1 MTDAANTPDPNPA
14 TNGAANGAGHLAAD
28 ASGDAVTNVP
38 FPVLQARTARFTL
51 GRPRGFTVA
60 PDGSR
65 VAFLRSQSGTDR
77 VTCLWTLDLETG
89 AERLIASPVELLSS
103 SDDALTDSERA
114 RRERAR
120 EQAAGIV
127 TYATDRSVSVAAF
140 ALSGRVFLA
149 DLLSGAVEEVHV
161 RGPVFDPRPDPAGQ
175 RIAYVRSG
183 TLRVV
188 DRDEGLLADT
198 ELASDDDASWGVAE
212 FVAAEE
218 MNRQRGYWWAP
229 DGNALLAC
237 RVDENA
243 VSHWHI
249 GDPANP
255 ERPPTA
261 IAYPAAGTTN
271 ADVSLWLLSLKG
283 ARTKVRWNSTDFP
296 YLVSVTW
303 RAKHKPLLQVASRDQ
318 RTMRYIDVEVSDG
331 SVSVVREDHDEH
343 WLEVVG
349 GVPDRL
355 PDGRLVR
362 TVDVDDT
369 RRLAIDDECV
379 SPVDLQVRAVLSAN
393 PLVFAA
399 STEPTEQQL
408 WMWTGTECICL
419 TPAAGVH
426 NGVAAGNVFVVS
438 STSLDADG
446 SRTVVLKDGEEVAE
460 IKSYATPM
468 PFTPTVSISRQGERE
483 LRTALV
489 LPRDH
494 VAGSRRLP
502 VLMDPYGG
510 PHAQRVVSSRAAYLN
525 AQWLADQGFAVV
537 IIDGRGTPG
546 RGPSWEREIAG
557 DLATPVLDDQ
567 VDALQALAD
576 SNRDL
581 DITRV
586 AIRGWS
592 FGGYLAALAVLRRPD
607 VFHAAV
613 AGAPV
618 TDWRLYDTFYTERYL
633 GIDASS
639 PAYDHSSLIDDAES
653 LSRPL
658 LIVHGLADDN
668 VVAAHTLR
676 LSSALLAAG
685 RPHSVLP
692 LSGVTHMASQETVA
706 ANLLALEVAF
716 LRSALSV
723 S

>member
-1 MTDAANTPDPNPA
+1 MTD
-14 TNGAANGAGHLAAD
+14 
-28 ASGDAVTNVP
+28 VP

-65 VAFLRSQSGTDR
+65 VVFLRSQGDTDR
-77 VTCLWTLDLETG
+77 VTCLWVLDLDTG
-89 AERLIASPVELLSS
+89 TERLIASPVELLSS

-120 EQAAGIV
+120 EQATGIV
-127 TYATDRSVSVAAF
+127 TYATDMAVTVAAF
-140 ALSGRVFLA
+140 ALAGRAFVA
-149 DLLSGAVEEVHV
+149 DLITGTVEAAHV
-161 RGPVFDPRPDPAGQ
+161 RGPVFDPRPDPTGR

-188 DRDEGLLADT
+188 DRGEGLLADT
-198 ELASDDDASWGVAE
+198 ELASDDDATWGIAE

-218 MNRQRGYWWAP
+218 MNRSRGYWWAP
-229 DGNALLAC
+229 DGSSLLAA
-237 RVDENA
+237 RVDETA
-243 VSHWHI
+243 VPHWHI

-255 ERPPTA
+255 ERPPTTV
-261 IAYPAAGTTN
+261 AYPAAGTRN
-271 ADVSLWLLSLKG
+271 ADVTLWLLHFNGS
-283 ARTKVRWNSTDFP
+283 RTKIRWDTNDFP
-296 YLVSVTW
+296 YLVAVRW
-303 RAKHKPLLQVASRDQ
+303 QAEQKPLLQVASRDQ
-318 RTMRYIDVEVSDG
+318 RTMKYLDVELSDG
-331 SVSVVREDHDEH
+331 SVSVVREVHDEH
-343 WLEVVG
+343 WVEVTG

-355 PDGRLVR
+355 RDGRLVH
-362 TVDVDDT
+362 TVDADDT
-369 RRLAIDDECV
+369 RRLAIDDELV
-379 SPVDLQVRAVLSAN
+379 SPIGLQVSAVLSTD
-393 PLVFAA
+393 PLVFVA

-408 WMWTGTECICL
+408 WAWADGECISL
-419 TPAAGVH
+419 TPTAGVH
-426 NGVAAGNVFVVS
+426 HGVACGKILVAS
-438 STSLDADG
+438 RASLDTNG
-446 SRTVVLKDGEEVAE
+446 TRTVVQKDGVEVAE
-460 IKSYATPM
+460 IRSYAEPA
-468 PFTPTVSISRQGERE
+468 PFVPSVSISRQGERE

-494 VAGSRRLP
+494 VPGSRRLP

-510 PHAQRVVSSRAAYLN
+510 PHAQRVLAARAGYLN

-537 IIDGRGTPG
+537 IVDGRGSPG
-546 RGPSWEREIAG
+546 RGPAWEREIAG

-576 SNRDL
+576 ANRDL
-581 DITRV
+581 DITKV

-618 TDWRLYDTFYTERYL
+618 TDWRLYDTYYTERYL
-633 GIDASS
+633 GVDASS
-639 PAYDHSSLIDDAES
+639 PAYDHSSLIDDAAT

-692 LSGVTHMASQETVA
+692 LSGITHMTSQEVVA
-706 ANLLALEVAF
+706 ANLLNLEVAF
-716 LRSALSV
+716 LRNALSL